1 MGGLR
6 RVDKA
11 CKKCG
16 GMMYQVP
23 SKRLYCDKCR
33 DTVPRNM
40 STTEEKP
47 KKLSLSE
54 IMREANKEGLQY
66 ASYCKNTDFTKKKE
80 LWKVFRKHRK
90 ELFAYTVRG
99 EGEDEEE
106 ATISLLA
113 YENHCKKSDIY
124 VTLEMR

>member
-11 CKKCG
+11 C
-16 GMMYQVP
+16 
-23 SKRLYCDKCR
+23 
-33 DTVPRNM
+33 NM
-40 STTEEKP
+40 RPTAKS
-47 KKLSLSE
+47 
-54 IMREANKEGLQY
+54 
-66 ASYCKNTDFTKKKE
+66 TDFTKKKE

-99 EGEDEEE
+99 EGKDEEE

-113 YENHCKKSDIY
+113 YENHCKKSAIY
-124 VTLEMR
+124 VTLEMRGAT

>member
-1 MGGLR
+1 M
-6 RVDKA
+6 A
-11 CKKCG
+11 
-16 GMMYQVP
+16 
-23 SKRLYCDKCR
+23 
-33 DTVPRNM
+33 
-40 STTEEKP
+40 
-47 KKLSLSE
+47 E
-54 IMREANKEGLQY
+54 IMREADKEGLQY
-66 ASYCKNTDFTKKKE
+66 ASYCKKHGLSKKKE

>member
-1 MGGLR
+1 
-6 RVDKA
+6 
-11 CKKCG
+11 
-16 GMMYQVP
+16 MYQVP

-40 STTEEKP
+40 SKTEEKP
-47 KKLSLSE
+47 KKLTLSE
-54 IMREANKEGLQY
+54 IMREADKEGLQY
-66 ASYCKNTDFTKKKE
+66 ASYCKSTDFTKKKE

>member
-6 RVDKA
+6 SVDKA
-11 CKKCG
+11 CNIRPTAK
-16 GMMYQVP
+16 
-23 SKRLYCDKCR
+23 
-33 DTVPRNM
+33 
-40 STTEEKP
+40 STD
-47 KKLSLSE
+47 S
-54 IMREANKEGLQY
+54 
-66 ASYCKNTDFTKKKE
+66 TKKKE
-80 LWKVFRKHRK
+80 LWKVFRKNRK

-113 YENHCKKSDIY
+113 YENHCNKSAIY